1 MSIMPPIVTQGRE
14 SYGTFIKAK
23 QSWNSGRHWAVAFKC
38 TRCNIVQFK
47 LYDPSEG
54 HEGNL
59 QSVNPPKDWSRFGL
73 GMSQLLCPECTKSF
87 KEWMEKQ

>member
-1 MSIMPPIVTQGRE
+1 MSMPSIATQHKKPYE
-14 SYGTFIKAK
+14 PLIKAK
-23 QSWNSGRHWAVAFKC
+23 QSWNSGRHWAVAYKC
-38 TRCNIVQFK
+38 TRCSTVEFK

-59 QSVNPPKDWSRFGL
+59 QCVNPPEDWSIFGF

-87 KEWMEKQ
+87 KEWMNK